1 MMANLLGTA
10 ATWLEG
16 KRKAFATIDVTYRR
30 GEDSIT
36 VKATVGRT
44 TFEQD
49 NADGIILRN
58 ESRDY
63 LITAAD
69 LLLDGETVL
78 PAIGDR
84 IEETSGETTFIYE
97 VLPIGS
103 QQCWRY
109 SDDYRLTLRI
119 HTKLLSRE
127 TGS

>member
-1 MMANLLGTA
+1 MSNLLGTA
-10 ATWLEG
+10 AAWLEG
-16 KRKAFATIDVTYRR
+16 KRKKFATIDVTYRR
-30 GEDSIT
+30 GEDSVE

-58 ESRDY
+58 EARDY

-69 LLLDGETVL
+69 LILDGDTVL

-84 IEETSGETTFIYE
+84 IEETSGDITFIYE

-109 SDDYRLTLRI
+109 SDEYRLTLRI
-119 HTKLLSRE
+119 HTKLIARE
-127 TGS
+127 EGS